1 MKDKKDIWRK
11 IKGKWVNLTE
21 ISNEKDKVKF
31 IPCDEKKQTNYYSR
45 TNIRSK
51 IAPTRG
57 NPPAKKRKINSSKR

>member
-21 ISNEKDKVKF
+21 LSSEKDKVKF
-31 IPCDEKKQTNYYSR
+31 IPCDEKNQTNYYSR

-57 NPPAKKRKINSSKR
+57 NPPAKKRKINGSKR

>member
-21 ISNEKDKVKF
+21 LSSKKDKVKF

-45 TNIRSK
+45 TNLRSK
-51 IAPTRG
+51 IEPTRG
-57 NPPAKKRKINSSKR
+57 NPPVKKRKINSSKR